1 MPGQTIPVTDSEFP
15 SSVIQSDIPVLV
27 DFWAPWCGPCRLVAP
42 VLEELA
48 QEYADRLSIAK
59 VNTEQDQEQA
69 NEYGVQGIPTMILF
83 KNGTEADRIVGPLPK
98 PVLKLWIERTLAN

>member
-15 SSVIQSDIPVLV
+15 STVIQSDIPVLV

-48 QEYADRLSIAK
+48 EEYADRLSIAK

-83 KNGTEADRIVGPLPK
+83 KNGAEADRIVGALPK
-98 PVLKLWIERTLAN
+98 PLLKLWLERALAN